1 MIDIKKIFLEC
12 DHRDPDGLYADD
24 VDIIEFGNKLIAAAR
39 KVEREDCVSFVR
51 TLNKEVANALHNRNR
66 NS

>member
-12 DHRDPDGLYADD
+12 DHRDPDGLYADE

-39 KVEREDCVSFVR
+39 KAEREDCVSFVR
-51 TLNKEVANALHNRNR
+51 TLNKDVAAALV
-66 NS
+66 SKKP

>member
-12 DHRDPDGLYADD
+12 DHRNPDGLYADD

-39 KVEREDCVSFVR
+39 KAERGDCVSFVR
-51 TLNKEVANALHNRNR
+51 TLNKEVAAALV
-66 NS
+66 SKKL